1 MKKNTILSFI
11 ILMILSLSTFFSA
24 CQKDDEIFR
33 NYQTT
38 ELDVFQSITLD
49 VADSIDDKNIVWRSS
64 DTSVLTVDNGVVECV
79 GVGSATVFATYGEKT
94 QGQTFTVGINEQNAV
109 LDFEETTIVCGCDFT
124 LTARLLSGGNV
135 VKNVDF
141 MYETDTESV
150 ASISNDTI
158 HGVSVGTANIT
169 VKAIRDGVIYA
180 TKTVIFTVGD
190 NSGIYTEQN
199 AYSLYLTEN
208 VRGHVFDKV
217 KAINYVVY
225 DQGELVVEP
234 TIHWT
239 SENEQI
245 VSVDNNGVLTANSVG
260 ETYVIASYTNKVG
273 NNVTSRVHCKVSIP
287 VVQTTYDF
295 IADKREGI
303 TAIPVVEIFG
313 ENVAIGTMEV
323 NGKTYDINHNVF
335 SFIDFASGEFDCVLY
350 DENNT
355 YGYLVALH
363 VSDLVVK
370 TVAELVTITDV
381 TTDGYVTLAN
391 DLPNAGNVAD
401 KTNRCFTG
409 CFNGLGHTISNAN
422 FNGTNAG
429 IFWGLENATLKNIS
443 IKASTITGNTMGALY
458 YRSKGDVIIDNVFV
472 EVEFAQDVIYQS
484 GGLIGFAYEGS
495 VEISNSIV
503 IATGLQRSEK
513 VSSVCGALVGRAST
527 IVNVQNVYVITDG
540 DLCGKLSHTYNT
552 RYEEIN
558 KYAIAYET
566 EADFVEA
573 RNKENSDIQFEGFGK
588 YWDLTK
594 DLPTFYAY

>member
-1 MKKNTILSFI
+1 MKKNAILSFI
-11 ILMILSLSTFFSA
+11 ILMILSISTFFSA
-24 CQKDDEIFR
+24 CQENEEIFKK
-33 NYQTT
+33 YQTT

-49 VADSIDDKNIVWRSS
+49 VADSIDDKKVVWKSS
-64 DTSVLTVDNGVVECV
+64 DTSVITVDNGVVQCV
-79 GVGSATVFATYGEKT
+79 GVGSATVSATYGEIK
-94 QGQTFTVGINEQNAV
+94 QSQTFTVGVNEGNAV
-109 LDFEETTIVCGCDFT
+109 VDFEETTIVYGCDFT
-124 LTARLLSGGNV
+124 LTARLLVGGNV
-135 VKNVDF
+135 VENVDF
-141 MYETDTESV
+141 MYETDTENV
-150 ASISNDTI
+150 ASISNNVI

-169 VKAIRDGVIYA
+169 VKVIQNEAVYA
-180 TKTVIFTVGD
+180 TKTVMFTVSD

-199 AYSLYLTEN
+199 VYSLYVTEN
-208 VRGHVFDKV
+208 VRGHIFDKV

-225 DQGELVVEP
+225 DQGEVVEIP
-234 TIHWT
+234 TINWV
-239 SENEQI
+239 SENEEI

-260 ETYVIASYTNKVG
+260 ETYVVASYMNKVG
-273 NNVTSRVHCKVSIP
+273 HNVTSRVQCKVSIP

-295 IADKREGI
+295 IVDKRESI
-303 TAIPVVEIFG
+303 TAIPVVKIFG
-313 ENVAIGTMEV
+313 ENVAVGSMEI
-323 NGKTYDINHNVF
+323 NGKIYDINHNVF
-335 SFIDFASGEFDCVLY
+335 SFIDFTGGEFDCVLY

-355 YGYLVALH
+355 YGYSVALH

-370 TVAELVTITDV
+370 TVAELVKITDV

-401 KTNRCFTG
+401 KTNRWFTG

-458 YRSKGDVIIDNVFV
+458 YRSKGDIVIDNVFV
-472 EVEFAQDVIYQS
+472 EVEFAQDIIYQS

-495 VEISNSIV
+495 VQISNSIV

-566 EADFVEA
+566 EADFVEN
-573 RNKENSDIQFEGFGK
+573 RNKENSDIQFNGFGK
-588 YWDLTK
+588 YWDFSV
-594 DLPTFYAY
+594 DVPSFYSK